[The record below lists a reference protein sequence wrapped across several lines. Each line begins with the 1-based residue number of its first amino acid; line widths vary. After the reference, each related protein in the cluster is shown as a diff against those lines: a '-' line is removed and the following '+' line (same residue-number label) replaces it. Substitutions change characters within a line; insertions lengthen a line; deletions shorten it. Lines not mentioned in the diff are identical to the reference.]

1 MLWTTSLKTE
11 GPNYKKK
18 VNSRSLVFRNL
29 STVVRTRG
37 SISRSH
43 STHENYWFQFH
54 LCPRLRVWQLEIKAR
69 IHLHKVVQ
77 DLHIF
82 FALKGVDIC
91 NFADDKTPY
100 VSNSNLKSELETL
113 EHNFELDIPWFEMNY
128 MKLNTDKCHLLI
140 SRNKTEQMWAKLD
153 RDRVWESNDV
163 KLLGITLGNNLK
175 FDKHVSNIC
184 SKANRKLSALTRV
197 GKFLPV

>member
-1 MLWTTSLKTE
+1 MLWTTSLKKE

-18 VNSRSLVFRNL
+18 VNSRSLVFRDL

-43 STHENYWFQFH
+43 STHENYWFPFY
-54 LCPRLRVWQLEIKAR
+54 LCPRLRVWQPEIKAR
-69 IHLHKVVQ
+69 IHLHKVFQ

-100 VSNSNLKSELETL
+100 VSNSNLKSVLETL
-113 EHNFELDIPWFEMNY
+113 EHNSELDIPWFEVNY
-128 MKLNTDKCHLLI
+128 MKLIPINVISWYHVIKLNKCEQ
-140 SRNKTEQMWAKLD
+140 NWTEI
-153 RDRVWESNDV
+153 ES
-163 KLLGITLGNNLK
+163 
-175 FDKHVSNIC
+175 
-184 SKANRKLSALTRV
+184 
-197 GKFLPV
+197 GKVTMLNFSELH

>member
-18 VNSRSLVFRNL
+18 VNSRSLVFKDL

-43 STHENYWFQFH
+43 STHENYWFPFY
-54 LCPRLRVWQLEIKAR
+54 LCPRLRVWQPEIKAR
-69 IHLHKVVQ
+69 IHLHKVFQ

-153 RDRVWESNDV
+153 RIRVWESNDV
-163 KLLGITLGNNLK
+163 KLLGITLDSNLK
-175 FDKHVSNIC
+175 LDKHVSNIC